1 MEIICSSKDYHFGE
15 FYVRFD
21 RSFFPNEN
29 WMDFYI
35 LILAEWIRVIK
46 KVEYKNLID
55 FRLDWMEGLDYL
67 LCTKNYD
74 TVSIIGIYDNRATQL
89 FGEIQFSEFKRI
101 VYDVK
106 EKILRDAKKE
116 LIWNEDLEAL
126 LAE

>member
-1 MEIICSSKDYHFGE
+1 MRVLEEYMEIICSSKDYHFGE

-55 FRLDWMEGLDYL
+55 FRLIFCSCD
-67 LCTKNYD
+67 
-74 TVSIIGIYDNRATQL
+74 GIN
-89 FGEIQFSEFKRI
+89 
-101 VYDVK
+101 
-106 EKILRDAKKE
+106 
-116 LIWNEDLEAL
+116 
-126 LAE
+126 